1 MKLRHL
7 PLIAAVGLF
16 STVTL
21 AAGGYTGP
29 GSDAQPATAVAGQIT
44 TVKQAQAAA
53 DDTKVVLEGTI
64 TKRISSEHYEFKDA
78 TGSIQVEI
86 DHDDWPA
93 GTSVS
98 ENTKVRLTG
107 EVDHHKQKPTDIDVD
122 RVEILQ

>member
-29 GSDAQPATAVAGQIT
+29 GSDAQPAAAATGQIT

-86 DHDDWPA
+86 DNDDWPA

>member
-1 MKLRHL
+1 MKLSHL
-7 PLIAAVGLF
+7 PLIAAIGLF

-29 GSDAQPATAVAGQIT
+29 GGDAKPAAAAGPIT
-44 TVKQAQAAA
+44 TVKDAKAAH
-53 DDTKVVLEGTI
+53 DDTPVVLEGVI
-64 TKRISSEHYEFKDA
+64 TKRVSGEHYEFKDA
-78 TGSIQVEI
+78 TGSIEVEI
-86 DHDDWPA
+86 DNDDWPA

-107 EVDHHKQKPTDIDVD
+107 EVDHHKMKATDIDVD

>member
-1 MKLRHL
+1 MKLTHL

-16 STVTL
+16 STVTF

-29 GSDAQPATAVAGQIT
+29 GSDAQPAAAAAGQIT

-86 DHDDWPA
+86 DNDDWPA
-93 GTSVS
+93 GAAVS

-107 EVDHHKQKPTDIDVD
+107 EVDHHKLKATDIDVD

>member
-29 GSDAQPATAVAGQIT
+29 GSDAQPAAAAGQIT

>member
-29 GSDAQPATAVAGQIT
+29 GSDAQPAAAAAGPIT

-86 DHDDWPA
+86 DNDDWPA

-122 RVEILQ
+122 RVEIL

>member
-29 GSDAQPATAVAGQIT
+29 GSDAQPATAAAGQIT

-86 DHDDWPA
+86 DNDDWPA

-107 EVDHHKQKPTDIDVD
+107 EVDHHKVKPTDIDVD

>member
-1 MKLRHL
+1 MKLTHL
-7 PLIAAVGLF
+7 PLIAAAGLF
-16 STVTL
+16 STVTF

-29 GSDAQPATAVAGQIT
+29 GSDAQPATAAAGQIT

-86 DHDDWPA
+86 DNDDWPA

-107 EVDHHKQKPTDIDVD
+107 EVDHHKVKPTDIDVD